1 LASGLQRSATN
12 QLYGINDLSLIE
24 VYPGYN
30 VGPSQK
36 IAMSGGGGGGGNSS
50 GEAKPK
56 LLTPDAIKAIAALPN
71 VAQVV
76 IEDNLQVGS
85 NLQFGKLMGGAN
97 IIGVDSKDLSI
108 FGYKTS
114 SGSADLVKGTAV
126 VGAWVSR
133 NFYDSS
139 ARPGKE
145 AQSPPDLQDQQ
156 VKLVLSK
163 YSQDGTEIRKNINLR
178 ITGVLTENRDVSD
191 SSIYVPL
198 EDVTAWNEWA
208 LGKRINRNQQGY
220 SVLVV
225 KAANVD
231 KVLDLAKAINDMGYM
246 ANTPQQVVQ
255 SINGFFMVLQVVFGG
270 IGAISLLVAAIGI
283 ANTMTMAILERTR
296 EIGLM
301 KAIGASNRDVL
312 SIFLGEAAGIGLIGG
327 LGGVT
332 LGWAGSQ
339 VINVL
344 GSAYLSGQSSFS
356 GLSSMLAVYTPPW
369 LPAFALLFSTLVGLL
384 SGLYPALRAAALA
397 PVMALKYE

>member
-1 LASGLQRSATN
+1 
-12 QLYGINDLSLIE
+12 
-24 VYPGYN
+24 
-30 VGPSQK
+30 
-36 IAMSGGGGGGGNSS
+36 
-50 GEAKPK
+50 
-56 LLTPDAIKAIAALPN
+56 
-71 VAQVV
+71 
-76 IEDNLQVGS
+76 
-85 NLQFGKLMGGAN
+85 
-97 IIGVDSKDLSI
+97 
-108 FGYKTS
+108 
-114 SGSADLVKGTAV
+114 
-126 VGAWVSR
+126 
-133 NFYDSS
+133 
-139 ARPGKE
+139 
-145 AQSPPDLQDQQ
+145 LQDQQ